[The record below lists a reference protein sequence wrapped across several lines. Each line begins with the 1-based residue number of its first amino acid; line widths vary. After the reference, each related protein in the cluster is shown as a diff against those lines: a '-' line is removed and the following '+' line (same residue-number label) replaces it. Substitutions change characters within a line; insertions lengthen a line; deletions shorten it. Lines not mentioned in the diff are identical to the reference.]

1 VARKLFGRIHQAVK
15 IRIVSQVCRTR
26 GAEAPFG
33 RINLVAGACVRDH
46 IGLVVGHDDDVCGR
60 GLGGCGGGACHINS
74 DRGGCEGDLDLRM
87 EEGLVFLIR
96 FGGGE
101 GGDGK

>member
-1 VARKLFGRIHQAVK
+1 MARKLFGRIHQAVK
-15 IRIVSQVCRTR
+15 IRIVNQVCRTR

-60 GLGGCGGGACHINS
+60 GLDGCGGGACHVNS
-74 DRGGCEGDLDLRM
+74 DRGGR
-87 EEGLVFLIR
+87 
-96 FGGGE
+96 E
-101 GGDGK
+101 GGFDL